1 MKDECEMNA
10 NMHTKYI
17 ESTGYFVL
25 YARAPC
31 LTLCASTETHT
42 RPTILKMWTS
52 EGISETQLTLLA
64 YQKPRYLAI
73 NRNKP
78 KWPIHCSLVRIQW
91 GCSPFNHRSSLWP
104 SSEPKFHN
112 SQTIALWLYKF
123 HCFFFFG
130 VFSCLAMVSE
140 FSICRASKNINLYN
154 QGFGGI
160 SMHVEIFLISLRY
173 RLSSSN
179 AIKVVIVI
187 IEGFQ
192 AYMQTLVSLT
202 RMCNGKITCNRS
214 ELRHESKKKIK
225 R

>member
-123 HCFFFFG
+123 HCFFF
-130 VFSCLAMVSE
+130 
-140 FSICRASKNINLYN
+140 
-154 QGFGGI
+154 
-160 SMHVEIFLISLRY
+160 
-173 RLSSSN
+173 
-179 AIKVVIVI
+179 
-187 IEGFQ
+187 
-192 AYMQTLVSLT
+192 LVSLVAWLWYLNFPFAVHRKTSIYTT
-202 RMCNGKITCNRS
+202 RD
-214 ELRHESKKKIK
+214 LVESLCMWKFS
-225 R
+225 